1 MSELRLKCSVVSKL
15 NIILQVEV
23 ATNQLT
29 DYATSIR
36 MLLRVIEIS
45 KYFDGFTI
53 PTEEALVPETDEN
66 FPFATACYLKFE
78 NHRGAIAFI
87 ESIDPSNLD

>member
-1 MSELRLKCSVVSKL
+1 MSELRLKCTVVSKM
-15 NIILQVEV
+15 NVILQVEV
-23 ATNQLT
+23 ATNQLA
-29 DYATSIR
+29 DYTTSLR

-53 PTEEALVPETDEN
+53 PTEKALVPETDEN

-78 NHRGAIAFI
+78 NHKGAIAFI